1 MSSFFSFFYSKPK
14 TEEVMATTSLT
25 SEELETTSSPV
36 KTTTEDPRSEPPSP
50 VNLLSPSRITQ
61 PQSSQLD
68 SQPKSPKEQDQPSN
82 SYTDDEILLYIA
94 ENNELNV
101 SWLKVKK
108 IIKERL
114 TKTSHDPEISIVING
129 EDSDKNEGDEKDI
142 ENYMHAI
149 IQLLDNFDRPP
160 FTIQRLSEL
169 IVKPF
174 QHHKTLIKWLRA
186 VEKVLTV
193 QSSMDM
199 FPSITNTVTLT
210 DKLELMEVTTSPKL
224 VPISFAYNAEEIE
237 KENANS
243 PKLVPIKFAYN
254 AGLDVAE
261 NEESDDEMNE
271 DYFYAKRKIV
281 IPKDDLDDVE
291 TFENKIDEMIE
302 GKKQDF
308 YVEENDDVS
317 AEKSEQDVKKI
328 LNKKRDYD

>member
-1 MSSFFSFFYSKPK
+1 MSSFFSYFFSKPK

-25 SEELETTSSPV
+25 SDEESTTPPV
-36 KTTTEDPRSEPPSP
+36 TEDSRSEPQSP
-50 VNLLSPSRITQ
+50 VNLLSPSSITQ

-101 SWLKVKK
+101 SWLEVKK

-114 TKTSHDPEISIVING
+114 KMTSHDPEISIVING
-129 EDSDKNEGDEKDI
+129 KDSDKNEKDDKDI
-142 ENYMHAI
+142 ENYIHTN
-149 IQLLDNFDRPP
+149 IQLLDNFERPP

-169 IVKPF
+169 IIKPY

-199 FPSITNTVTLT
+199 YPSITNTITLT
-210 DKLELMEVTTSPKL
+210 DKLELMEVTSSPKL

-254 AGLDVAE
+254 AGLEVVQGYFE
-261 NEESDDEMNE
+261 KNE
-271 DYFYAKRKIV
+271 
-281 IPKDDLDDVE
+281 
-291 TFENKIDEMIE
+291 
-302 GKKQDF
+302 
-308 YVEENDDVS
+308 
-317 AEKSEQDVKKI
+317 
-328 LNKKRDYD
+328 

>member
-1 MSSFFSFFYSKPK
+1 MSSFFSYFFSKPK

-25 SEELETTSSPV
+25 SDEESTTPPV
-36 KTTTEDPRSEPPSP
+36 TEDSRSEPQSP
-50 VNLLSPSRITQ
+50 VNLLSPSSITQ

-94 ENNELNV
+94 ENNEL
-101 SWLKVKK
+101 K
-108 IIKERL
+108 
-114 TKTSHDPEISIVING
+114 
-129 EDSDKNEGDEKDI
+129 
-142 ENYMHAI
+142 
-149 IQLLDNFDRPP
+149 PP

-169 IVKPF
+169 IIKPY

-199 FPSITNTVTLT
+199 YPSITNTITLT
-210 DKLELMEVTTSPKL
+210 DKLELMEVTSSPKL

-254 AGLDVAE
+254 AGLEVVQGYFE
-261 NEESDDEMNE
+261 KNEE
-271 DYFYAKRKIV
+271 
-281 IPKDDLDDVE
+281 
-291 TFENKIDEMIE
+291 
-302 GKKQDF
+302 
-308 YVEENDDVS
+308 
-317 AEKSEQDVKKI
+317 
-328 LNKKRDYD
+328 